1 MTTPTPAQA
10 DEKIERI
17 AAILMSRVNAPEG
30 EIYSV
35 ARDIVAALRPGGEA
49 VALGAI
55 EHDPHDHSREYIPL
69 PGGWEVQTKGAG
81 SSYRLLDKKTGERH
95 AILSGKDWQG
105 LQAFFSRFAR
115 ELFQA
120 CRATPPAPAGV
131 KELRD
136 AISGALDDM
145 GADGLSVCGL
155 AKAHLRFALGPMTD
169 DPDAPDYSFE
179 AARSVIIECDEMHGK
194 RSPLR
199 SSLLPPGP
207 EAQASAPAEA
217 LPAGADAV
225 TQIAFGHFKTTTERA
240 QRIAVLE
247 AALEPFALISS
258 EGVIGSRETTGDV
271 EIVTQAEYFHRAA
284 DALAQSLSSA
294 PAQAAPAQAR
304 EERDDG

>member
-1 MTTPTPAQA
+1 
-10 DEKIERI
+10 
-17 AAILMSRVNAPEG
+17 
-30 EIYSV
+30 
-35 ARDIVAALRPGGEA
+35 
-49 VALGAI
+49 
-55 EHDPHDHSREYIPL
+55 
-69 PGGWEVQTKGAG
+69 
-81 SSYRLLDKKTGERH
+81 
-95 AILSGKDWQG
+95 
-105 LQAFFSRFAR
+105 
-115 ELFQA
+115 
-120 CRATPPAPAGV
+120 
-131 KELRD
+131 
-136 AISGALDDM
+136 
-145 GADGLSVCGL
+145 
-155 AKAHLRFALGPMTD
+155 
-169 DPDAPDYSFE
+169 
-179 AARSVIIECDEMHGK
+179 MHGK

-258 EGVIGSRETTGDV
+258 EGVIGSRETTG